1 MILHEMTCIYM
12 IIALTKNSLH
22 NFSEQGGAHLCTLCT
37 LGKSE
42 EQCAR
47 CAQVFSPVSG
57 TGFTLSV
64 ACIQSKDTGLQGYE

>member
-1 MILHEMTCIYM
+1 MF
-12 IIALTKNSLH
+12 IIIKCCRYI
-22 NFSEQGGAHLCTLCT
+22 SEQGGAHLCTLCT